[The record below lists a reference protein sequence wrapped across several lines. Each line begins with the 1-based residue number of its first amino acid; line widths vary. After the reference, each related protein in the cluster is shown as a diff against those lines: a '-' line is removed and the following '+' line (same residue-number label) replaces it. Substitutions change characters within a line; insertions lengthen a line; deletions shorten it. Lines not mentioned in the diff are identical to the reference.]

1 MRRVAALAALLSLVS
16 LKASPAHAASAEAE
30 RESRRHFQLA
40 ETRFRAG
47 LFAEA
52 LAEYQ
57 SGYDVLPLPGFLIN
71 MAQCQRRMGDLK
83 KARALYSKFLL
94 VAPDSPLVPQV
105 QDLIKELDKLLADL
119 DDETP
124 SATQA
129 TSPAAV
135 APPPPAA
142 PPPAAP
148 APSPPTPSAQAA
160 ATLTATAPPPAAE
173 SERHTRWW
181 LWGTIGAVVAA
192 GAATAFVLASSRGA
206 DTIQTGSL
214 GALRR

>member
-1 MRRVAALAALLSLVS
+1 MKRVAALVVLLSVALVR
-16 LKASPAHAASAEAE
+16 LPPAQAASAEAE
-30 RESRRHFQLA
+30 RESRKHFQIA

-47 LFAEA
+47 QFADA

-57 SGYDVLPLPGFLIN
+57 AGYDVLPLPGFLIN

-119 DDETP
+119 DDEK
-124 SATQA
+124 
-129 TSPAAV
+129 PAA
-135 APPPPAA
+135 AQAEPAA
-142 PPPAAP
+142 PPATTPEPAVLAP
-148 APSPPTPSAQAA
+148 NPPPPPTPSAQAA
-160 ATLTATAPPPAAE
+160 ATLTVTSSPPPAAHSE
-173 SERHTRWW
+173 SHTRWW

-192 GAATAFVLASSRGA
+192 GAATAFVLASRGT

-214 GALRR
+214 GVLRR

>member
-1 MRRVAALAALLSLVS
+1 MKRIAALVALLLLVS
-16 LKASPAHAASAEAE
+16 LKVPTAHAASAEAE

-57 SGYDVLPLPGFLIN
+57 SGYDVLPLPGFLVN
-71 MAQCQRRMGDLK
+71 MAQCYRRMGDLK

-119 DDETP
+119 DDE
-124 SATQA
+124 Q
-129 TSPAAV
+129 PAAAPIAPPAVV
-135 APPPPAA
+135 AEPPPAA
-142 PPPAAP
+142 PPPP
-148 APSPPTPSAQAA
+148 PPTPSAQAA
-160 ATLTATAPPPAAE
+160 ATLTATAPPPAAKSE
-173 SERHTRWW
+173 SHTRWW

-192 GAATAFVLASSRGA
+192 GAATAFVLASSRGV